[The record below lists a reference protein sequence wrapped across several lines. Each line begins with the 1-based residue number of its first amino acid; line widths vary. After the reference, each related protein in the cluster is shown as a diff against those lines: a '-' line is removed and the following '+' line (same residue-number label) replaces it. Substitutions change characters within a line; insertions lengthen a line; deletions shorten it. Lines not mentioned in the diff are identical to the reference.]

1 MFYIPYFSLHH
12 QYKLSEFLGF
22 CKTPKNVGYIFSAS
36 GGSQAGKGT
45 CPKDKLV
52 FFRALLLF
60 PLFYAE
66 KGFVMI
72 RKLFKLSYLTARAP
86 AKSHVQFGLCL
97 RKNKQYN
104 GSDVQFHDCQVSSSI
119 TQRHR
124 IFYFNVRTD

>member
-1 MFYIPYFSLHH
+1 MQARELAQRTSL
-12 QYKLSEFLGF
+12 
-22 CKTPKNVGYIFSAS
+22 C
-36 GGSQAGKGT
+36 
-45 CPKDKLV
+45 

-60 PLFYAE
+60 PLFYVE

-86 AKSHVQFGLCL
+86 AKSHVQFRLCL

-104 GSDVQFHDCQVSSSI
+104 GSHVQFHDCQVSSSI
-119 TQRHR
+119 TQRHS